1 MSFGIVEVITLLLG
15 LSGFGLQP
23 NPKAPT
29 ADQALQ
35 YAMPDA
41 DLVVHVDVASMVGNN
56 YKVLTG
62 LANQP
67 QIKASP
73 ELAKMV
79 RQAVGEID
87 GFRGIAKAATGLDV
101 TTDISDATL
110 FLKLPTTPNT
120 KPRMLIAAR
129 GKFTTQTIDKIGKM
143 AGAVVRIGAGAMI
156 ELGKAPDEEIGAIA
170 VTRDG
175 TFLAGRTELV
185 RDRLAD
191 AWRAPVRTPSS
202 GLAHAADV
210 ITAKPVFAIS
220 LAMSPAARKAV
231 LADIGPT
238 KGVHTD
244 IIQRHKLATFSVF
257 RDGIGWT
264 WIDSSRTGLDAMHQ
278 MSEGMMELLR
288 AAQIAPRGFAKIM
301 MGALESYRG
310 TNKQIDEL
318 IRRKADITK
327 IIESYTGD
335 GSFKV
340 QIDKNPAALRLTA
353 RATGKYLS
361 EVVPAGFFI
370 PVGAFGWLM
379 VGRPVKTPM
388 PPPSSIATPPAPV
401 RPTPGL
407 RPAPKQAPKP
417 AQPTQRL

>member
-1 MSFGIVEVITLLLG
+1 MSFGLVEVITLLLG

-35 YAMPDA
+35 FAMPDA

-143 AGAVVRIGAGAMI
+143 AGAVVRVGAGAMI
-156 ELGKAPDEEIGAIA
+156 DLGKGPDEEIGAIA

-185 RDRLAD
+185 RERLAD
-191 AWRAPVRTPSS
+191 AWRAPVRAPSS

-210 ITAKPVFAIS
+210 ITARPVFAIS
-220 LAMSPAARKAV
+220 LAMSPAARKAA
-231 LADIGPT
+231 LADIGP
-238 KGVHTD
+238 KQALHTD

-310 TNKQIDEL
+310 TSKPIDEL
-318 IRRKADITK
+318 IRRKADLSK

-335 GSFKV
+335 GNFKV

-353 RATGKYLS
+353 RATGRYLS

-379 VGRPVKTPM
+379 VRKDPM

-407 RPAPKQAPKP
+407 RAPKPAPRP